1 MIGIIFKSTIAFV
14 LSFIVLSIPISNKP
28 LFKHISDFTGP
39 LGGDIKK
46 SFSKSVDNTVKKTK
60 QMSNNLFSGSDSVK
74 SKQSSILSKR
84 RKRIKQNG
92 KTSEELHHS
101 EKTALDNVINK

>member
-1 MIGIIFKSTIAFV
+1 MIKIIFKSTIAFLV
-14 LSFIVLSIPISNKP
+14 SFIVLSIPISNKP
-28 LFKHISDFTGP
+28 LFTHLSGFTGP
-39 LGGDIKK
+39 LGSDIKK
-46 SFSKSVDNTVKKTK
+46 SFSRSMNNTVRKTK

-101 EKTALDNVINK
+101 EKTALDNIIN

>member
-1 MIGIIFKSTIAFV
+1 MISIIFKSTVAFV
-14 LSFIVLSIPISNKP
+14 LSFIVLSIPISKKP
-28 LFKHISDFTGP
+28 LFQHLSSFTGP
-39 LGGDIKK
+39 LGSDIKK
-46 SFSKSVDNTVKKTK
+46 SFSRSVDSTVQKTK
-60 QMSNNLFSGSDSVK
+60 RISSNLFSTSDSVK

-101 EKTALDNVINK
+101 EKTALDNIINK